1 MQKLGILFGFAVVA
15 ALAVWWFVSGSELLP
30 APAAAERSAE
40 QAPAVAAVAQA
51 VAAGSAASQPNADAE
66 LARTQAATSTSATPG
81 PQTTVRGR
89 CVDGSGNPIAGC
101 TVGVHGWTGNQERM
115 ESWLREHES
124 EPDWKD
130 PPKQTTGADGRFEF
144 TFWPPP
150 PFQFTLDI
158 EHVQFAAMGARWG
171 KLDAG
176 TVRDVGDVVM
186 ATGIRVRGRVV
197 DQAGQ
202 PLAKFMVY
210 VHPRRPGEGHDQQ
223 LPTPVWSAYGR
234 CDETGAFA
242 CEQLLPPGPYHV
254 STSGREQ
261 LLEPIEG
268 TLTATRPVEEL
279 TIVVVKKPPGQTIT
293 GRVVDDAGRPVAN
306 ARVEARDAHR
316 EARTDHT
323 GRDGTFRIEA
333 DHTRNGKLP
342 VTLLVRADGYE
353 EAKPTEPMPFGSTD
367 VVLTLVRAGTLQVRV
382 VDEEQRPIEQFRVRV
397 APRDRPG
404 SSSDDFRVRS
414 RGPHRD
420 GLAEVPGIGAG
431 KWTVA
436 VDFPKAAGRTSVLQ
450 PIEVAARTNT
460 RVELVAARDVSR
472 SVRLVDRSGN
482 PLVGSTV
489 QLCEPLGDGFDA
501 NTDRIREEQHYSWQN
516 HNTAIVRAEGKT
528 DATGRVVL
536 SGPPGRTLGIAAL
549 GPGHVPMFVG
559 DVLLGVADE
568 LVLTVDVGARLRG
581 KIVPPEAVAELER
594 LRGKAAERPWISLH
608 RDNPGINVGD
618 QDNPLFAVASDGTFE
633 LTGLPP
639 GSWQLILS
647 FYCAYESGR
656 SSASCWMR
664 DVTLQDGSLTEVS
677 LDLAFLLPGTMSGTV
692 LKNGAPAVGAVLSF
706 YVEVPTGRNPMG
718 LNRFARTDA
727 DGRYSVLL
735 PRGTCSGNVS
745 TRSGTN
751 WLQVPITVTAAI
763 TAGQTTT
770 QDFTIWAGDIQVTVL
785 DANGKPVP
793 GVQLVGRSS
802 SGDQVW
808 LPVTEE
814 LGRIRLE
821 RPVETLQLRVLPRR
835 LTTQAARQE
844 LAEQHRKNGGTGD
857 PLEPLWIDLGPLGV
871 VAGQTTEVELELPPS
886 FDQ

>member
-1 MQKLGILFGFAVVA
+1 MQKLGILILAVVA
-15 ALAVWWFVSGSELLP
+15 ALAVWWFASGSELLP
-30 APAAAERSAE
+30 APAAAERSSE
-40 QAPAVAAVAQA
+40 QVPAVAAVAEA
-51 VAAGSAASQPNADAE
+51 VAAGSAASQPQADAE
-66 LARTQAATSTSATPG
+66 LARTQAATSTSATPA
-81 PQTTVRGR
+81 PLTKVRGR
-89 CVDGSGNPIAGC
+89 CVDGTGNPIAGC
-101 TVGVHGWTGNQERM
+101 TVGVHGFMGNEQRM
-115 ESWLREHES
+115 DSWLRDHES
-124 EPDWKD
+124 EPDWND

-158 EHVQFAAMGARWG
+158 EHAQFAAMGARWG
-171 KLDAG
+171 ELDAG

-186 ATGIRVRGRVV
+186 TTGIRVRGRVV

-202 PLAKFMVY
+202 PLAKFRGS

-223 LPTPVWSAYGR
+223 LPTPVSAYGQS
-234 CDETGAFA
+234 DETGAFA
-242 CEQLLPPGPYHV
+242 CGRLLPPGPYYV
-254 STSGREQ
+254 STGGRER

-279 TIVVVKKPPGQTIT
+279 TIVVVKKPPSQTIT

-306 ARVEARDAHR
+306 ARVEARDANR
-316 EARTDHT
+316 ETRTDRT

-333 DHTRNGKLP
+333 DHTMTGKLP
-342 VTLLVRADGYE
+342 VTLQVRAEGYE
-353 EAKPTEPMPFGSTD
+353 EAKPTEPIPFGSAD
-367 VVLTLVRAGTLQVRV
+367 VVLPLVRASALQVRV
-382 VDEEQRPIEQFRVRV
+382 VDEELRPIEQFQVRV
-397 APRDRPG
+397 VPRDRPG
-404 SSSDDFRVRS
+404 GSSVDFRMRH

-420 GLAEVPGIGAG
+420 GVAEVPGIGAG

-436 VDFPKAAGRTSVLQ
+436 VDFPKSAGRTSVLQ
-450 PIEVAARTNT
+450 PIEVVARTKT
-460 RVELVAARDVSR
+460 RIELVAARDVSR
-472 SVRLVDRSGN
+472 SVRVVDRSGN
-482 PLVGSTV
+482 PLVGSAV

-501 NTDRIREEQHYSWQN
+501 NTNRIREEQLFFSQN
-516 HNTAIVRAEGKT
+516 PNTAIVRDEGKT
-528 DATGRVVL
+528 DATGRLVL
-536 SGPPGRTLGIAAL
+536 SGPPGRTLGVAAL
-549 GPGHVPMFVG
+549 GPGHVPAFVG
-559 DVLLGVADE
+559 DVLLDVADE

-594 LRGKAAERPWISLH
+594 LRGNAAARPWISLY
-608 RDNPGINVGD
+608 RDDPKSKVVG

-633 LTGLPP
+633 LSGLPP
-639 GSWQLILS
+639 GSWQLLLCFWDS
-647 FYCAYESGR
+647 YESGS
-656 SSASCWMR
+656 SSASSWMR
-664 DVTLQDGSLTEVS
+664 DVTLQEGRLTEVS
-677 LDLAFLLPGTMSGTV
+677 LDLAYLLPGTMSGTV
-692 LKNGAPAVGAVLSF
+692 MKNGAPAVGAVLSF

-735 PRGTCSGNVS
+735 PRGTCSGSVS

-751 WLQVPITVTAAI
+751 WLQVPIKVTAAI

-770 QDFTIWAGDIQVTVL
+770 QDFAIWAGDIKVTVL
-785 DANGKPVP
+785 DADGKPVP

-808 LPVTEE
+808 LPRTED
-814 LGRIRLE
+814 LGRTRLE

-835 LTTQAARQE
+835 LTTQAGREE

-857 PLEPLWIDLGPLGV
+857 PLEPLWIDLGTLGV
-871 VAGQTTEVELELPPS
+871 VAGQTTEVELKLPPS